1 MLACDYIC
9 SYIYYT
15 PSERRNRMP
24 NKEKAKPTSVR
35 INPELKAKIE
45 AKAKEEGRSFN
56 NMVSRILEL
65 SLAQ

>member
-15 PSERRNRMP
+15 PNERRYKMSNQA
-24 NKEKAKPTSVR
+24 KAKPTSVR
-35 INPELKAKIE
+35 INPELKAKIA

>member
-1 MLACDYIC
+1 
-9 SYIYYT
+9 
-15 PSERRNRMP
+15 MP

>member
-1 MLACDYIC
+1 MTTFVVIFITHQTKGDKKM
-9 SYIYYT
+9 S
-15 PSERRNRMP
+15 

-35 INPELKAKIE
+35 INPELKAKI
-45 AKAKEEGRSFN
+45 ATKAKEEGRSFN